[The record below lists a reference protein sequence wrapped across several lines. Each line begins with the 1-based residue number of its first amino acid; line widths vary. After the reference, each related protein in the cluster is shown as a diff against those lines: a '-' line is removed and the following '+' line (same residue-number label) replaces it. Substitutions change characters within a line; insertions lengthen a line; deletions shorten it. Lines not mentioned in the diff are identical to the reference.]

1 MTAQADLAVERNGD
15 LVNYDLSALL
25 GAAKAGR
32 AKWEEQ

>member
-1 MTAQADLAVERNGD
+1 MTAQADLAVEHIGD

-32 AKWEEQ
+32 VKWEER